1 MSHIDRPRL
10 HDRAPRLAA
19 ARDLYI
25 RNELAWDRERRRL
38 IDVRAD
44 NEWSVAH
51 RDLQLVRS
59 GCRRAAAR
67 DAKYMGSRA
76 EKLREASE
84 RLARTNSDLE
94 TLERIAPGTFDLER
108 WRRRDRPAAKRAAQG
123 AIKRRVAA

>member
-1 MSHIDRPRL
+1 MSTHIDRPRL
-10 HDRAPRLAA
+10 HERAPRLAA
-19 ARDLYI
+19 ARDLYVI
-25 RNELAWDRERRRL
+25 NELAWDRERRRL

-67 DAKYMGSRA
+67 DVEYMGSRA

-84 RLARTNSDLE
+84 RLARTERDLKA
-94 TLERIAPGTFDLER
+94 LGRIAPGTFDLER
-108 WRRRDRPAAKRAAQG
+108 WRQRGFTAPRPQAG
-123 AIKRRVAA
+123 PTVRRVAA